1 MKIGMILDSTYP
13 DDARVTNECAE
24 LLKNKHEIHL
34 FCLCFKKPFVKNE
47 VINQINVHRYHC
59 SKLTYKLS
67 ALANDIGLYGIILK
81 NKIRDFVE
89 NSDVEVLHVHDIQ
102 IAKAAISVSKRFG
115 IKYNIDLHENRP
127 EIMKYYKH
135 VNSFLGKIFISPLR
149 WKKAEE
155 SFVEKANKIVVVTEN
170 AKEELLSRVKI
181 DQKKIVVYPNTVRD
195 DFYKNKKIDKVLEKQ
210 YSKNFVIT
218 YVGNTSERRGLL
230 TVIESLKNLRKTIP
244 NIKLLIIGK
253 SSFDYVLK
261 KEIKKYDVE
270 ELVDFIG
277 WVKENEIP
285 NYLSISKLGLSPLH
299 RNIHHD
305 TTYANKIFQYISF
318 GCPVVS
324 SDVIAQSEL
333 VKKHNIGVVFE
344 DRNVMDLTKK
354 IIQLYNEKDLFEKF
368 RANCIESIKKL
379 NNSVISNQL
388 ISIYE

>member
-67 ALANDIGLYGIILK
+67 ALANDIGLYGFILK
-81 NKIRDFVE
+81 NKIRNFVE

-155 SFVEKANKIVVVTEN
+155 SFVKKANKIVVVTEN

-181 DQKKIVVYPNTVRD
+181 DQEKIVVYPNTVRD

-230 TVIESLKNLRKTIP
+230 TVIESLKTLRKTIP

-261 KEIKKYDVE
+261 NEIKKHDVE

-318 GCPVVS
+318 GCPIVS

-354 IIQLYNEKDLFEKF
+354 ITQLYNEKDLFEKF

>member
-13 DDARVTNECAE
+13 DDARVTNECTE

-67 ALANDIGLYGIILK
+67 ALANDIGLYGFILK
-81 NKIRDFVE
+81 NKIRNFVE

-181 DQKKIVVYPNTVRD
+181 DQEKIVVYPNTVRD
-195 DFYKNKKIDKVLEKQ
+195 DFYKNKKIDNVLEKQ

-230 TVIESLKNLRKTIP
+230 TVIESLKTLRKTIP

-253 SSFDYVLK
+253 SSFDNVLK
-261 KEIKKYDVE
+261 NEIKKHDVE

-354 IIQLYNEKDLFEKF
+354 ITQLYNEKDLFEKF

>member
-67 ALANDIGLYGIILK
+67 ALANDIGLYGVILK
-81 NKIRDFVE
+81 NKIKDFVE
-89 NSDVEVLHVHDIQ
+89 NSEVEVLHIHDIQ

-155 SFVEKANKIVVVTEN
+155 SFVEKANKIIVVTEN

-181 DQKKIVVYPNTVRD
+181 DQKKIVVYPNTVRN
-195 DFYKNKKIDKVLEKQ
+195 DFYKNKKVDKILEKQ

-230 TVIESLKNLRKTIP
+230 TVIESLKIIRNTIP

-253 SSFDYVLK
+253 SSFDNVLK
-261 KEIKKYDVE
+261 NEIKKHDIE

-318 GCPVVS
+318 GCPIVS

-333 VKKHNIGVVFE
+333 VKKYNIGVVFE
-344 DRNVMDLTKK
+344 DRNVIDLTKK
-354 IIQLYNEKDLFEKF
+354 IIQLYNEKDLFKKF

>member
-47 VINQINVHRYHC
+47 IINQINVHRYHC

-67 ALANDIGLYGIILK
+67 ALANDIGLYGFILK

-102 IAKAAISVSKRFG
+102 IAKAAISVSERVG

-155 SFVEKANKIVVVTEN
+155 NFVKKANKIVVVTEN

-181 DQKKIVVYPNTVRD
+181 DQKKIVVYPNTVRN
-195 DFYKNKKIDKVLEKQ
+195 DFYKNKKVDKILEKQ

-230 TVIESLKNLRKTIP
+230 TVIESLKIIRKTIS

-253 SSFDYVLK
+253 SSFDDVLK
-261 KEIKKYDVE
+261 NEIKKHDVE

-333 VKKHNIGVVFE
+333 VKKYNIGVVFE
-344 DRNVMDLTKK
+344 DRNVTDLTKK
-354 IIQLYNEKDLFEKF
+354 IIQLYNEKELFEKL
-368 RANCIESIKKL
+368 RANCIKNIKKL

>member
-1 MKIGMILDSTYP
+1 MILDSQYP
-13 DDARVTNECAE
+13 DDARITNQCQE
-24 LLKNKHEIHL
+24 LLKYNHEIHL
-34 FCLCFKKPFVKNE
+34 FCLSFKKPFVKNE
-47 VINQINVHRYHC
+47 IINQINVHRYYC

-67 ALANDIGLYGIILK
+67 ALANDVSLYGIILK
-81 NKIRDFVE
+81 NNIKDFVE
-89 NSDVEVLHVHDIQ
+89 NTGVEVLHIHDIQ
-102 IAKAAISVSKRFG
+102 IAQAAISVSERFG
-115 IKYNIDLHENRP
+115 IKFNLDLHENRP

-135 VNSFLGKIFISPLR
+135 VNSFLGKIFINPFR

-155 SFVEKANKIVVVTEN
+155 SFVKKANKIVVVTEN
-170 AKEELLSRVKI
+170 AKEELLSRVNI
-181 DQKKIVVYPNTVRD
+181 HEKKIIIYPNTVRK
-195 DFYKNKKIDKVLEKQ
+195 DFYHNKKVDKVLEEQ

-218 YVGNTSERRGLL
+218 YVGNTSERRGLS
-230 TVIESLKNLRKTIP
+230 TVIKSLRNLQKTIP

-253 SSFDYVLK
+253 SSFDGVLK
-261 KEIKKYDVE
+261 NEILRYGVKD
-270 ELVDFIG
+270 LVDFIG

-354 IIQLYNEKDLFEKF
+354 IIQLYNEKELFEKL
-368 RANCIESIKKL
+368 RSNCLTSIKKL

>member
-1 MKIGMILDSTYP
+1 MILDSQYP
-13 DDARVTNECAE
+13 DDARITNQCQE
-24 LLKNKHEIHL
+24 LLKYNHEIHL
-34 FCLCFKKPFVKNE
+34 FCLSFKKPFVKNE
-47 VINQINVHRYHC
+47 IINQINVHRYYC

-67 ALANDIGLYGIILK
+67 ALANDVSLYGSILK
-81 NKIRDFVE
+81 NNIKGFVE
-89 NSDVEVLHVHDIQ
+89 NTGVEVLHIHDIQ
-102 IAKAAISVSKRFG
+102 IAQAAISVSERFG
-115 IKYNIDLHENRP
+115 IKFNLDLHENRP

-135 VNSFLGKIFISPLR
+135 VNSFLGKLFINPFR

-155 SFVEKANKIVVVTEN
+155 SFVKKANKIVVVTEN
-170 AKEELLSRVKI
+170 AKEELLSRVNI
-181 DQKKIVVYPNTVRD
+181 HEKKIIVYPNTVRK
-195 DFYKNKKIDKVLEKQ
+195 DFYHNKKVDKVLEKQ

-218 YVGNTSERRGLL
+218 YVGNTSKRRGLL
-230 TVIESLKNLRKTIP
+230 TVIESLKIIRKTIP
-244 NIKLLIIGK
+244 KIKLLIIGK
-253 SSFDYVLK
+253 SSFDDALK
-261 KEIKKYDVE
+261 SEIRKHRVE
-270 ELVDFIG
+270 DLVDFIG

-333 VKKHNIGVVFE
+333 VKKYNIGVVFE

-368 RANCIESIKKL
+368 RANCTESIKKL

>member
-1 MKIGMILDSTYP
+1 MILDSTYP
-13 DDARVTNECAE
+13 DDARVTNECTE

-67 ALANDIGLYGIILK
+67 ALANDIGLYGFILK

-102 IAKAAISVSKRFG
+102 IAKAAISVSERVG

-135 VNSFLGKIFISPLR
+135 VNSFLGKIFISPNR

-155 SFVEKANKIVVVTEN
+155 SFVEKANKIVVVTED
-170 AKEELLSRVKI
+170 AKQELLGRVKI
-181 DQKKIVVYPNTVRD
+181 DQEKIIVYPNTVRN
-195 DFYKNKKIDKVLEKQ
+195 DFYKNKKVDKVLEKQ

-218 YVGNTSERRGLL
+218 YVGNTSKRRGLS
-230 TVIESLKNLRKTIP
+230 TVIKSLRNLQKTIP

-253 SSFDYVLK
+253 SSFDGVLK
-261 KEIKKYDVE
+261 NEILRYGVKD
-270 ELVDFIG
+270 LVDFIG

-354 IIQLYNEKDLFEKF
+354 IIQLYNEKELFEKL
-368 RANCIESIKKL
+368 RSNCLTSIKKL

>member
-1 MKIGMILDSTYP
+1 MILDSSYP
-13 DDARVTNECAE
+13 DDARITNECAE
-24 LLKNKHEIHL
+24 LIKKKHEIHL
-34 FCLCFKKPFVKNE
+34 FCLSFKKPFVKNE
-47 VINQINVHRYHC
+47 IINQINVHRYHC

-67 ALANDIGLYGIILK
+67 ALANDISLYGNILK
-81 NKIRDFVE
+81 NKLVDFIKKSEVE
-89 NSDVEVLHVHDIQ
+89 ILHIHDIQ
-102 IAKAAISVSKRFG
+102 IAKAAISVSERVG

-135 VNSFLGKIFISPLR
+135 VNSFLGKIFISPNR

-170 AKEELLSRVKI
+170 AKQELLGMVKI
-181 DQKKIVVYPNTVRD
+181 DQEKIIVYPNTVRN
-195 DFYKNKKIDKVLEKQ
+195 DFYKNKKVDKVLEKQ

-218 YVGNTSERRGLL
+218 YVGNTSERRGLS
-230 TVIESLKNLRKTIP
+230 TVIKSLRNLQKTIP

-253 SSFDYVLK
+253 SSFDGVLK
-261 KEIKKYDVE
+261 NEILRYGVKD
-270 ELVDFIG
+270 LVDFIG
-277 WVKENEIP
+277 WVKENEIS

-354 IIQLYNEKDLFEKF
+354 IIQLYNEKELFEKL
-368 RANCIESIKKL
+368 RSNCLTSIKKL

>member
-81 NKIRDFVE
+81 NKIKDFVE

-155 SFVEKANKIVVVTEN
+155 SFVKKANKIVVVTEN

-181 DQKKIVVYPNTVRD
+181 DQKKIVVYPNTVKD
-195 DFYKNKKIDKVLEKQ
+195 NFYKNKKTDKVLEKQ

-230 TVIESLKNLRKTIP
+230 TVIESLKTLRKTIP
-244 NIKLLIIGK
+244 NIKLLIVGK
-253 SSFDYVLK
+253 SSFDEVLK
-261 KEIKKYDVE
+261 NETRKHGVKD
-270 ELVDFIG
+270 LVDFIG

-318 GCPVVS
+318 GCPIVS
-324 SDVIAQSEL
+324 SNVTAQSEL
-333 VKKHNIGVVFE
+333 VKKYNIGVVFE

-354 IIQLYNEKDLFEKF
+354 IIQLYSEKNLFEKY

>member
-47 VINQINVHRYHC
+47 VVNQINVHRYHC

-67 ALANDIGLYGIILK
+67 ALANDIGLYGFILK

-155 SFVEKANKIVVVTEN
+155 SFVEKANKIVVVTKN

-181 DQKKIVVYPNTVRD
+181 DKEKIVVYPNTVRD

-230 TVIESLKNLRKTIP
+230 TVIESLKIIQKTIP

-253 SSFDYVLK
+253 SSFDDVLK
-261 KEIKKYDVE
+261 NEIKKHDVE
-270 ELVDFIG
+270 ELVDFVG

-318 GCPVVS
+318 GCPIVS

-333 VKKHNIGVVFE
+333 VKKYNIGVVFE

-354 IIQLYNEKDLFEKF
+354 ILQLYNEKDLFEKL

>member
-47 VINQINVHRYHC
+47 VINQINVHRYYC

-67 ALANDIGLYGIILK
+67 ALANDIGLYGVILK
-81 NKIRDFVE
+81 NKIKDFVE
-89 NSDVEVLHVHDIQ
+89 NSEVEVLHIHDIQ

-155 SFVEKANKIVVVTEN
+155 NFVKKANKIVVVTEN

-181 DQKKIVVYPNTVRD
+181 DQEKIVVYPNTVRD

-230 TVIESLKNLRKTIP
+230 TVIESLKTLRNTIP

-253 SSFDYVLK
+253 SSFDNVLK
-261 KEIKKYDVE
+261 NEIKKHDIE

-318 GCPVVS
+318 GCPIVS

-333 VKKHNIGVVFE
+333 VKKYNIGVVFE

>member
-13 DDARVTNECAE
+13 DDARVTNECTE

-67 ALANDIGLYGIILK
+67 ALANDIGLYGFILK

-181 DQKKIVVYPNTVRD
+181 DQEKIVVYPNTVRD

-230 TVIESLKNLRKTIP
+230 TVIESLKIIRKTIP

-253 SSFDYVLK
+253 SSFDNVLK
-261 KEIKKYDVE
+261 NEIKKHDVE

>member
-13 DDARVTNECAE
+13 DDARVTNECTE

-67 ALANDIGLYGIILK
+67 ALANDIGLYGFILK

-155 SFVEKANKIVVVTEN
+155 RFVEKANKIVVVTEN

-181 DQKKIVVYPNTVRD
+181 DQEKIVVYPNTVRD

-230 TVIESLKNLRKTIP
+230 TVIESLNIIRKAIP

-253 SSFDYVLK
+253 SSFDDVLK
-261 KEIKKYDVE
+261 NEIKKHDIE

-354 IIQLYNEKDLFEKF
+354 ITQLYNEKDLFEKF

>member
-1 MKIGMILDSTYP
+1 MILDSSYP
-13 DDARVTNECAE
+13 DDARITNECAE
-24 LLKNKHEIHL
+24 LIKKKHEIHL
-34 FCLCFKKPFVKNE
+34 FCLSFKKPFVKNE
-47 VINQINVHRYHC
+47 IINQINVHRYHC

-67 ALANDIGLYGIILK
+67 ALANDISLYGNILK
-81 NKIRDFVE
+81 NKLVDFIKKSEVE
-89 NSDVEVLHVHDIQ
+89 ILHIHDIQ
-102 IAKAAISVSKRFG
+102 IAKAAISVSERVG

-135 VNSFLGKIFISPLR
+135 VNSFLGKIFISPNR
-149 WKKAEE
+149 RKKAEE

-181 DQKKIVVYPNTVRD
+181 DKEKIVVYPNTVRD

-218 YVGNTSERRGLL
+218 YVGNTSERRGLS
-230 TVIESLKNLRKTIP
+230 TVIKSLKNLQKTIP

-253 SSFDYVLK
+253 SSFDGVLK
-261 KEIKKYDVE
+261 NEIKKHDVE

-318 GCPVVS
+318 GCPIVS

-354 IIQLYNEKDLFEKF
+354 IIQLYNEKELFEKL
-368 RANCIESIKKL
+368 RSNCLRSIKKL

>member
-13 DDARVTNECAE
+13 DDARVTNECTE

-67 ALANDIGLYGIILK
+67 ALANDIGLYGFILK

-181 DQKKIVVYPNTVRD
+181 DQEKIVVYPNTVRD

-253 SSFDYVLK
+253 SSFDNVLK
-261 KEIKKYDVE
+261 NEIKKHDIE

-354 IIQLYNEKDLFEKF
+354 ITQLYNEKDLFEKF

>member
-13 DDARVTNECAE
+13 DDARVTNECTE

-67 ALANDIGLYGIILK
+67 ALANDIGLYGFILK

-181 DQKKIVVYPNTVRD
+181 DKEKIVVYPNTVRD

-230 TVIESLKNLRKTIP
+230 TVIESLKTLRKTIP

-253 SSFDYVLK
+253 SSFDNVLK
-261 KEIKKYDVE
+261 NEIKKHDVE

-354 IIQLYNEKDLFEKF
+354 ITQLYNEKDLFEKF

-388 ISIYE
+388 ISIYD

>member
-1 MKIGMILDSTYP
+1 MKIGMILDSAYP
-13 DDARVTNECAE
+13 DDARVTNECTE

-34 FCLCFKKPFVKNE
+34 FCLSFKKDFVKNE
-47 VINQINVHRYHC
+47 IINQINVHRYYC

-67 ALANDIGLYGIILK
+67 ALANDISLYGNILK
-81 NKIRDFVE
+81 NKLNDFIKKSEVE
-89 NSDVEVLHVHDIQ
+89 ILHIHDIQ
-102 IAKAAISVSKRFG
+102 IAQAAISVSERFG

-135 VNSFLGKIFISPLR
+135 VNSFFGKIFISPSR

-155 SFVEKANKIVVVTEN
+155 SFVEKANKIIVVTEN

-181 DQKKIVVYPNTVRD
+181 DQKKIVVYPNTVRN
-195 DFYKNKKIDKVLEKQ
+195 DFYKNKKVDKVLEKQ

-230 TVIESLKNLRKTIP
+230 TVIESLNIIRKTIP
-244 NIKLLIIGK
+244 NIKFLIIGK
-253 SSFDYVLK
+253 SSFDDVLK
-261 KEIKKYDVE
+261 NEIKKHDIE

-354 IIQLYNEKDLFEKF
+354 IIQLFNEKDLFEKF

>member
-67 ALANDIGLYGIILK
+67 ALANDIGLYGFILR

-181 DQKKIVVYPNTVRD
+181 DQEKIVVYPNTVRD

-230 TVIESLKNLRKTIP
+230 TVIESLKTLRKTIP
-244 NIKLLIIGK
+244 NIKLLIVGK
-253 SSFDYVLK
+253 SSFDEVLK
-261 KEIKKYDVE
+261 NETRKHGVKD
-270 ELVDFIG
+270 LVDFIG

>member
-67 ALANDIGLYGIILK
+67 ALANDIGLYGFILK

-155 SFVEKANKIVVVTEN
+155 NFVKKANKIVVVTEN

-181 DQKKIVVYPNTVRD
+181 DQKKIVVYPNTVKD
-195 DFYKNKKIDKVLEKQ
+195 NFYKNKKTDKVLEKQ

-230 TVIESLKNLRKTIP
+230 TVIESLKTLRKTIP
-244 NIKLLIIGK
+244 NIKLLIVGK
-253 SSFDYVLK
+253 SSFDEVLK
-261 KEIKKYDVE
+261 NETRKHGVKD
-270 ELVDFIG
+270 LVDFIG

-318 GCPVVS
+318 GCPIVS

-333 VKKHNIGVVFE
+333 VKKYNIGVVFE

-354 IIQLYNEKDLFEKF
+354 IIQLYNEKDLFEKY
-368 RANCIESIKKL
+368 RANCNESIKKL

>member
-13 DDARVTNECAE
+13 DDARVTNECTE

-67 ALANDIGLYGIILK
+67 ALANDIGLYGVILK
-81 NKIRDFVE
+81 NKIKDFVK

-195 DFYKNKKIDKVLEKQ
+195 NFYKNKKTDKVLEKQ

-230 TVIESLKNLRKTIP
+230 TVIESLKTLRKTIP
-244 NIKLLIIGK
+244 NIKLLIVGK
-253 SSFDYVLK
+253 SSFDEVLK
-261 KEIKKYDVE
+261 NETRKHGVKD
-270 ELVDFIG
+270 LVDFIG

-318 GCPVVS
+318 GCPIVS
-324 SDVIAQSEL
+324 SNVTAQSEL
-333 VKKHNIGVVFE
+333 VKRYNIGVVFE

-354 IIQLYNEKDLFEKF
+354 IIQLYSEKNLFEKY

>member
-13 DDARVTNECAE
+13 DDARVTNECTE

-67 ALANDIGLYGIILK
+67 ALANDIGLYGFILK
-81 NKIRDFVE
+81 NKIKDFVE

-181 DQKKIVVYPNTVRD
+181 DQEKIVVYPNTVRD

-230 TVIESLKNLRKTIP
+230 TVIESLKTLRKTIP

-253 SSFDYVLK
+253 SSFDDVLK
-261 KEIKKYDVE
+261 NEIKKHDVE

>member
-1 MKIGMILDSTYP
+1 MILDSTYP
-13 DDARVTNECAE
+13 DDARVTNECTE

-34 FCLCFKKPFVKNE
+34 FCLSFKKHFVKNE
-47 VINQINVHRYHC
+47 IINQINVHRYYC

-67 ALANDIGLYGIILK
+67 ALANDISLYGNILK
-81 NKIRDFVE
+81 NKLNDFIKKSEVE
-89 NSDVEVLHVHDIQ
+89 ILHIHDIQ
-102 IAKAAISVSKRFG
+102 IAQAAISVSKSFG

-135 VNSFLGKIFISPLR
+135 VNSFFGKIFISPSR

-155 SFVEKANKIVVVTEN
+155 SFVEKANKIIVVTEN
-170 AKEELLSRVKI
+170 AKKELLSRVKI
-181 DQKKIVVYPNTVRD
+181 DQKKIVVYPNTVRN
-195 DFYKNKKIDKVLEKQ
+195 DFYKNKKFDKVLEKQ

-230 TVIESLKNLRKTIP
+230 TVIESLKIIRKTIP
-244 NIKLLIIGK
+244 NIKFLIIGK
-253 SSFDYVLK
+253 SSFDDVLK
-261 KEIKKYDVE
+261 NEIKKHDIE

-354 IIQLYNEKDLFEKF
+354 IIKLYNEKDLFEKF

>member
-13 DDARVTNECAE
+13 DDARVTNECTE

-67 ALANDIGLYGIILK
+67 ALANDIGLYGFILK

-181 DQKKIVVYPNTVRD
+181 DEEKIVVYPNTVRD

-230 TVIESLKNLRKTIP
+230 TVIESLKTLRKTIP

-253 SSFDYVLK
+253 SSFDNVLK
-261 KEIKKYDVE
+261 NEIKKHDVE

>member
-24 LLKNKHEIHL
+24 LLKKEHEIHL
-34 FCLCFKKPFVKNE
+34 FCLSFKKPFVKNE

-67 ALANDIGLYGIILK
+67 ALANDISLYGNILK
-81 NKIRDFVE
+81 NKLIDFIENTEVE
-89 NSDVEVLHVHDIQ
+89 ILHIHDIQ
-102 IAKAAISVSKRFG
+102 IAQAAISVSEKIG
-115 IKYNIDLHENRP
+115 LKYNIDLHENRP

-135 VNSFLGKIFISPLR
+135 VNSFLGKILISSSR

-155 SFVEKANKIVVVTEN
+155 SFVKKANNIIVVTEN
-170 AKEELLSRVKI
+170 AKEELLTRVNV
-181 DQKKIVVYPNTVRD
+181 DQKKIIVYPNTVRN
-195 DFYKNKKIDKVLEKQ
+195 DFYKNKKVDKVLEKQ
-210 YSKNFVIT
+210 YSKNYVIT

-230 TVIESLKNLRKTIP
+230 TVIESLKIIRKSIP

-253 SSFDYVLK
+253 SSFDGVLK
-261 KEIKKYDVE
+261 NETRKHDIE

-277 WVKENEIP
+277 WRKENEIP

-333 VKKHNIGVVFE
+333 VKKHEVGVVFE

-354 IIQLYNEKDLFEKF
+354 IIQLYNEKELYEKL
-368 RANCIESIKKL
+368 RANCINSIKKL

>member
-1 MKIGMILDSTYP
+1 MKIGMILDAEYP
-13 DDARVTNECAE
+13 DDARITNQCDE
-24 LLKNKHEIHL
+24 LTKYNHEVHL
-34 FCLCFKKPFVKNE
+34 FCLSYKKSFVNNE
-47 VINQINVHRYHC
+47 TIKKINVHRYYC
-59 SKLTYKLS
+59 NKLTYKLS
-67 ALANDIGLYGIILK
+67 ALANDLSLYSVFLSKKILK
-81 NKIRDFVE
+81 FIKNSEVE
-89 NSDVEVLHVHDIQ
+89 ILHIHDIQ
-102 IAKAAISVSKRFG
+102 IAKAAIKAANECG
-115 IKYNIDLHENRP
+115 IEYNIDLHENRP

-135 VNSFLGKIFISPLR
+135 VNSFLGKILISSSR

-155 SFVEKANKIVVVTEN
+155 SFVKKANYIIVVTEN
-170 AKEELLSRVKI
+170 AKEELLTRVNV
-181 DQKKIVVYPNTVRD
+181 DQKKIIVYPNTVRN
-195 DFYKNKKIDKVLEKQ
+195 DFYKNKKVDKVLEKQ
-210 YSKNFVIT
+210 YSKNYVIT

-230 TVIESLKNLRKTIP
+230 TVIESLKIIRKSIP
-244 NIKLLIIGK
+244 KIKLLIIGK
-253 SSFDYVLK
+253 SSFDGVLK
-261 KEIKKYDVE
+261 NETRKHDIE

-277 WVKENEIP
+277 WRKENEIP

-333 VKKHNIGVVFE
+333 VKKHEVGVVFE

-354 IIQLYNEKDLFEKF
+354 IIQLYNEEELYEKL
-368 RANCIESIKKL
+368 RANCINSIKKL

>member
-47 VINQINVHRYHC
+47 VINRINVHRYHC

-67 ALANDIGLYGIILK
+67 ALANDIGLYGVILK
-81 NKIRDFVE
+81 NKIKDFVE

-102 IAKAAISVSKRFG
+102 IAKAAISVSERVG

-181 DQKKIVVYPNTVRD
+181 DQDKIVVYPNTVRD

-230 TVIESLKNLRKTIP
+230 TVIESLKTLRKTIP

-253 SSFDYVLK
+253 SSFDDVLK
-261 KEIKKYDVE
+261 NEIKKHDVE

-277 WVKENEIP
+277 WVKENKIP

-354 IIQLYNEKDLFEKF
+354 ITQLYNEKDLFEKF

>member
-13 DDARVTNECAE
+13 DDARVTNECTE

-67 ALANDIGLYGIILK
+67 ALANDIGLYGFILK
-81 NKIRDFVE
+81 NKIRNFVE

-181 DQKKIVVYPNTVRD
+181 DQEKIVVYPNTVRD

-230 TVIESLKNLRKTIP
+230 TVIESLKTLRKTIP

-253 SSFDYVLK
+253 SSFDNVLK
-261 KEIKKYDVE
+261 NEIKKHDVE

-354 IIQLYNEKDLFEKF
+354 ITQLYNEKDLFEKF

>member
-59 SKLTYKLS
+59 SKLIYKLS
-67 ALANDIGLYGIILK
+67 ALANDIGLYGVILK
-81 NKIRDFVE
+81 NKIKDFVE
-89 NSDVEVLHVHDIQ
+89 NSEVEVLHIHDIQ

-155 SFVEKANKIVVVTEN
+155 NFVKKANKIVVVTEN

-181 DQKKIVVYPNTVRD
+181 DQEKIVVYPNTVRD

-230 TVIESLKNLRKTIP
+230 TVIESLKTLRNTIP

-253 SSFDYVLK
+253 SSFDNMLK
-261 KEIKKYDVE
+261 NEIKKHDIE

-277 WVKENEIP
+277 WIKENEIP

-333 VKKHNIGVVFE
+333 VKKYNIGVVFE
-344 DRNVMDLTKK
+344 DRNVIDLTKK

>member
-13 DDARVTNECAE
+13 DDARVTNECTE

-34 FCLCFKKPFVKNE
+34 FCLSFKKHFVKNE
-47 VINQINVHRYHC
+47 IINQINVHRYYC

-67 ALANDIGLYGIILK
+67 ALANDISLYGNILK
-81 NKIRDFVE
+81 NKLNDFIQKSEVE
-89 NSDVEVLHVHDIQ
+89 ILHIHDIQ
-102 IAKAAISVSKRFG
+102 IAQAAISVSERFG

-155 SFVEKANKIVVVTEN
+155 NFVKKANKIVVVTKN

-181 DQKKIVVYPNTVRD
+181 DKEKIVVYPNTVRD

-230 TVIESLKNLRKTIP
+230 TVIESLKIIRKTIP
-244 NIKLLIIGK
+244 NIKFLIIGK
-253 SSFDYVLK
+253 SSFDNVLK
-261 KEIKKYDVE
+261 NEIKKHDIE

-333 VKKHNIGVVFE
+333 IKKHNIGVVFE

-354 IIQLYNEKDLFEKF
+354 IIQLYNEKDLFKKF

>member
-13 DDARVTNECAE
+13 DDARVTNECTE

-67 ALANDIGLYGIILK
+67 ALANDIGLYGFILK
-81 NKIRDFVE
+81 NKIKDFVE

-155 SFVEKANKIVVVTEN
+155 SFVKKANKIVVVTEN

-181 DQKKIVVYPNTVRD
+181 DQEKIVVYPNTVRD

-230 TVIESLKNLRKTIP
+230 TVIESLKTLRKTIP

-253 SSFDYVLK
+253 SSFDDVLK
-261 KEIKKYDVE
+261 NEIKKHDVE

-318 GCPVVS
+318 GCPIVS

>member
-1 MKIGMILDSTYP
+1 MILDSSYP
-13 DDARVTNECAE
+13 DDARITNECAE
-24 LLKNKHEIHL
+24 LIKKKHEIHL
-34 FCLCFKKPFVKNE
+34 FCLSFKKPFVKNE
-47 VINQINVHRYHC
+47 IISQINVHRYHC

-67 ALANDIGLYGIILK
+67 ALANDISLYGNILK
-81 NKIRDFVE
+81 NKLVDFIKKSEVE
-89 NSDVEVLHVHDIQ
+89 ILHIHDIQ
-102 IAKAAISVSKRFG
+102 IAKAAISVSERVG

-135 VNSFLGKIFISPLR
+135 VNSFLGKIFISPNR

-170 AKEELLSRVKI
+170 AKQELLGRVKI
-181 DQKKIVVYPNTVRD
+181 DQEKIIVYPNTVRN
-195 DFYKNKKIDKVLEKQ
+195 DFYKNKKVDKVLEKQ

-218 YVGNTSERRGLL
+218 YVGNTSERRGLS
-230 TVIESLKNLRKTIP
+230 TVIKSLRNLQKTIP

-253 SSFDYVLK
+253 SSFDGVLK
-261 KEIKKYDVE
+261 NEILRYGVKD
-270 ELVDFIG
+270 LVDFIG
-277 WVKENEIP
+277 WVKENEIS

-354 IIQLYNEKDLFEKF
+354 IIQLYNEKELFEKL
-368 RANCIESIKKL
+368 RSNCLRSIKKL

>member
-67 ALANDIGLYGIILK
+67 ALANDIGLYGVILK
-81 NKIRDFVE
+81 NKIKDFVE
-89 NSDVEVLHVHDIQ
+89 NSEVEVLHIHDIQ

-155 SFVEKANKIVVVTEN
+155 NFVKKANKIVVVTEN

-181 DQKKIVVYPNTVRD
+181 DQEKIVVYPNTVRD

-230 TVIESLKNLRKTIP
+230 TVIESLKTLRKTIP

-253 SSFDYVLK
+253 SSFDDILK
-261 KEIKKYDVE
+261 NEIKKHDIE

-277 WVKENEIP
+277 WVKETEIP

-318 GCPVVS
+318 GCPIVS

-333 VKKHNIGVVFE
+333 VKKYNIGVVFE